1 MRRKRRARPQVPAA
15 GCFAR
20 SRVCDARGGIRRA
33 GAAGVAHVELA
44 VMQSPQSHPSPQ
56 SPAGAARGFV
66 GAIGNTPLIELPKLS
81 AALGRTILG
90 KAEFLNPGGSVK
102 DRAARGIIEDFEQR
116 GLLAPGGTVVEGT
129 AGNTGIGLTLVGNA
143 RGYRSVIVMPDDQAA
158 EKYALLRA
166 YGADLHVVEAA
177 PFTNEAKNYYHVA
190 RRIAASIPG
199 AVWAN
204 QFENTA
210 NRDAHERTTGP
221 EIYAQT
227 GGDLTAFVAAAGTG
241 GTIAGV
247 GRALRAHDPRIRIVL
262 ADPYGSALYSYV
274 KSGTLETQGDSNA
287 EGIGIKRIT
296 ANFKD
301 APVDDAVRVDDRTL
315 VAMAH
320 WLLREEGLFLGG
332 SAGLNVAAAA
342 RYAATLPVGSRV
354 VTILCDGGDRY
365 RSRLYD
371 RAWLEENDVVPATT
385 DLSFL

>member
-1 MRRKRRARPQVPAA
+1 VKQPQELPATPAA
-15 GCFAR
+15 
-20 SRVCDARGGIRRA
+20 
-33 GAAGVAHVELA
+33 AAGTAL
-44 VMQSPQSHPSPQ
+44 
-56 SPAGAARGFV
+56 GFV
-66 GAIGNTPLIELPKLS
+66 GAIGNTPLLELPKLS
-81 AALGRTILG
+81 ASLGRTILG
-90 KAEFLNPGGSVK
+90 KAEYLNPGGSVK
-102 DRAARGIIEDFEQR
+102 DRAARGIIEDFERR

-166 YGADLHVVEAA
+166 YGADLRVVEAA

-190 RRIAASIPG
+190 RRIAESIPG

-221 EIYAQT
+221 EVYAQT
-227 GGDLTAFVAAAGTG
+227 GGALNAFVAAAGTG

-247 GRALRAHDPRIRIVL
+247 GRALRARDPRIRIVL

-274 KSGTLETQGDSNA
+274 KTGALANEGDSNA

-301 APVDDAVRVDDRTL
+301 APVDDAVRVDDRTM

-332 SAGLNVAAAA
+332 SAALNVAAAA
-342 RYAATLPVGSRV
+342 RVAATLPPGSRV

-371 RAWLEENDVVPATT
+371 RSWLEENDLVPAAS

>member
-1 MRRKRRARPQVPAA
+1 MKQPQQAPAA
-15 GCFAR
+15 SPTA
-20 SRVCDARGGIRRA
+20 DATA
-33 GAAGVAHVELA
+33 L
-44 VMQSPQSHPSPQ
+44 
-56 SPAGAARGFV
+56 GFV
-66 GAIGNTPLIELPKLS
+66 GAIGNTPLIALPKLS

-90 KAEFLNPGGSVK
+90 KAEYLNPGGSVK
-102 DRAARGIIEDFEQR
+102 DRAARGIIEDFERR
-116 GLLAPGGTVVEGT
+116 GLLTSGGTVVEGT

-166 YGADLHVVEAA
+166 YGADLRVVEAA
-177 PFTNEAKNYYHVA
+177 PFSNEEKNYYHVA
-190 RRIAASIPG
+190 RRIAESIPG

-221 EIYAQT
+221 EIYTQA
-227 GGDLTAFVAAAGTG
+227 GGQLSAFVAAAGTG
-241 GTIAGV
+241 GTLAGV
-247 GRALRAHDPRIRIVL
+247 GRALRARDGDIRIVL

-274 KSGTLETQGDSNA
+274 KTGTLETEGDSTT

-301 APVDDAVRVDDRTL
+301 APVDDAVRVDDRTM

-342 RYAATLPVGSRV
+342 RVALTMPAGSRV

-371 RAWLEENDVVPATT
+371 ATWLEENELVPATT